1 MAELV
6 PKILAFVEAP
16 WGVEPTV
23 GLTVEVGKEM
33 SVVGTR
39 EEQETD
45 FRALNALKCI
55 HFLK

>member
-6 PKILAFVEAP
+6 PKILAFVEAL

-33 SVVGTR
+33 SVVRTR
-39 EEQETD
+39 EEQEID
-45 FRALNALKCI
+45 FRVLNALKRI

>member
-23 GLTVEVGKEM
+23 GLTVEVRKEM

-55 HFLK
+55 HF